1 MWKSDKQIVVYPTL
15 FSLKNWENSDTCN
28 NMDQPQGHYANWKKS
43 CTKRQLLHL
52 YLIFI
57 WDTSFQSL
65 NRVWLFATPWTTACQ
80 ASLFITNSQSSR
92 RLTSIESVMPS
103 SHPILCCPLLLLP
116 SIFPSIRVFAGIL
129 RLVKITETKS
139 MMVVSRAWVKWG
151 KGKIIFWWG
160 QSFSSVTFKLI
171 KFLKR
176 QEYQTTLRGSWETC
190 MQVKKQ

>member
-1 MWKSDKQIVVYPTL
+1 MVQFSSFQPLNRVWL
-15 FSLKNWENSDTCN
+15 FATPWIAAHQASLSITNS
-28 NMDQPQGHYANWKKS
+28 PSPPKKS
-43 CTKRQLLHL
+43 EVKVK
-52 YLIFI
+52 
-57 WDTSFQSL
+57 SL
-65 NRVWLFATPWTTACQ
+65 GCVWLFATPWTTACQ